1 MVRDIQL
8 KTQAA
13 DAAMRAMFEARKK
26 VFVDL
31 LQWELPVLAGRYE
44 LDQFDNPDAHY
55 LILSETD
62 GTHLASA
69 RLLPTTGPHLLDS
82 QFAELADEPI
92 PHGPSVYEITRFCLD
107 RQLTAIQR
115 REARDR
121 LVRGLVDF
129 ALEKQITTYTGV
141 AEPAWLRQ
149 ILTFGWD
156 AHALG
161 QARFVNGMLL
171 AALRIEVAADTPDL
185 LDRAGII
192 ERQTCLRAEAA

>member
-1 MVRDIQL
+1 MLHDVQF

-31 LQWELPVLAGRYE
+31 LQWDLPVLAGRYE

-55 LILSETD
+55 LMLSETD
-62 GTHLASA
+62 GRHLASA

-82 QFAELADEPI
+82 HFAELADEPL
-92 PHGPSVYEITRFCLD
+92 PTGPAVYEITRFCLD

-115 REARDR
+115 RQVRDR

-129 ALEKQITTYTGV
+129 ALEHRITTYTGV

-149 ILTFGWD
+149 ILTFGWT
-156 AHALG
+156 ARALG
-161 QARFVNGMLL
+161 AIKSINGMLL
-171 AALRIEVAADTPDL
+171 AALRIEIAADTHAR

-192 ERQTCLRAEAA
+192 GRHTYLQAEAA

>member
-1 MVRDIQL
+1 MLRDVQF

-31 LQWELPVLAGRYE
+31 LQWDLPVLAGRYE
-44 LDQFDNPDAHY
+44 LDQFDHPDAQY
-55 LILSETD
+55 LILSATD
-62 GTHLASA
+62 GAHLASA

-82 QFAELADEPI
+82 HFADLTDEPI
-92 PHGPSVYEITRFCLD
+92 PHGPTVYEITRFCLD
-107 RQLTAIQR
+107 RTLTAIQR

-121 LVRGLVDF
+121 LVRSLVDF
-129 ALEKQITTYTGV
+129 ALENRITTYTGV

-149 ILTFGWD
+149 ILTFGWS
-156 AHALG
+156 ARALG
-161 QARFVNGMLL
+161 TVKAINGMLL
-171 AALRIEVAADTPDL
+171 AALRIEIATDTHAR

-192 ERQTCLRAEAA
+192 GRHACLHAEAA

>member
-1 MVRDIQL
+1 MLHDVQF

-31 LQWELPVLAGRYE
+31 LQWDLPVLAGRYE

-55 LILSETD
+55 LMLSETD

-82 QFAELADEPI
+82 QFAELTDEPI
-92 PHGPSVYEITRFCLD
+92 PHGPTVYEITRFCLD
-107 RQLTAIQR
+107 RALTAIQR

-129 ALEKQITTYTGV
+129 AIANRITTYTGV
-141 AEPAWLRQ
+141 AEHAWLRQ
-149 ILTFGWD
+149 ILTFGWT
-156 AHALG
+156 ARALG
-161 QARFVNGMLL
+161 AIKSINGMLL
-171 AALRIEVAADTPDL
+171 AALKIEIAADTHAR

-192 ERQTCLRAEAA
+192 GRHACLHAEAA

>member
-1 MVRDIQL
+1 MLHDVQF

-31 LQWELPVLAGRYE
+31 LQWDLPVLAGRYE

-55 LILSETD
+55 LMLSETD
-62 GTHLASA
+62 GRHLASA

-82 QFAELADEPI
+82 HFADLADEPL
-92 PHGPSVYEITRFCLD
+92 PTGPEVYEITRFCLD
-107 RQLTAIQR
+107 RQLTTIQR

-121 LVRGLVDF
+121 LVRGLIDF
-129 ALEKQITTYTGV
+129 ALENRITTYTGV
-141 AEPAWLRQ
+141 AEPGWLRQ
-149 ILTFGWD
+149 ILTFGWN
-156 AHALG
+156 ARALG
-161 QARFVNGMLL
+161 AIKSINGMLL
-171 AALRIEVAADTPDL
+171 AALRIEIAADTHAR

-192 ERQTCLRAEAA
+192 GRHTYLQAEAA

>member
-1 MVRDIQL
+1 MLPNVQL
-8 KTQAA
+8 HTRAA

-31 LQWELPVLAGRYE
+31 LQWDLPVLAGRYE

-69 RLLPTTGPHLLDS
+69 RLLPTTGPHLLQS
-82 QFAELADEPI
+82 HFTGLADEPL
-92 PHGPSVYEITRFCLD
+92 PRGPAVHEITRFCLD
-107 RQLTAIQR
+107 RRLTAVQR

-129 ALEKQITTYTGV
+129 ALENGIITYVGV

-149 ILTFGWD
+149 ILSFGWN
-156 AHALG
+156 ARALG
-161 QARFVNGMLL
+161 PVRPMNGMLL
-171 AALRIEVAADTPDL
+171 AALQIVIAADTPAL

-192 ERQTCLRAEAA
+192 SRPICLHAEAA